1 MNKIVS
7 FQEMLKILK
16 EDPEIKVILHH
27 NLIKGIRPKHLDHL
41 IMFLGISYDTI
52 DITDILLEGKWEIVK
67 QIKKDDEYND

>member
-27 NLIKGIRPKHLDHL
+27 DLIKEIKPRHLEYL

-67 QIKKDDEYND
+67 

>member
-16 EDPEIKVILHH
+16 EDPETKVILHH
-27 NLIKGIRPKHLDHL
+27 NLIKATRPKHLDHL

-67 QIKKDDEYND
+67 QNKII